1 MKAVLVMEMPENCL
15 ECPLLNGSDECVM
28 QDEDANMD
36 ADTQEK
42 EKEKEKD
49 REVNVY
55 RLIEDVD
62 SEYNADLVVSR
73 LISEVHNGNS
83 RLRKYLNDIGISSD
97 AFADILELGLDAVKT
112 RELWFRRLRNHHVMC
127 GDADE

>member
-1 MKAVLVMEMPENCL
+1 M
-15 ECPLLNGSDECVM
+15 
-28 QDEDANMD
+28 
-36 ADTQEK
+36 
-42 EKEKEKD
+42 
-49 REVNVY
+49 NVY

-97 AFADILELGLDAVKT
+97 AFADILELGLDAVKQGNCV
-112 RELWFRRLRNHHVMC
+112 L
-127 GDADE
+127 DA

>member
-1 MKAVLVMEMPENCL
+1 M
-15 ECPLLNGSDECVM
+15 
-28 QDEDANMD
+28 
-36 ADTQEK
+36 
-42 EKEKEKD
+42 
-49 REVNVY
+49 NVY

-62 SEYNADLVVSR
+62 SGYNADLVVSR

-127 GDADE
+127 CDADE